1 LVNVLVIGSGGR
13 EHALS
18 WKLSQSSKVE
28 TVYTAPGNG
37 GTKNNVPLDVTDL
50 DGLSEFA
57 QKNNCFTVVGPEDPL
72 AAGIVDKFN
81 ELNLKVFGP
90 SQAAAQLESSKI
102 WAKNFMKRNN
112 IPTARFEIF
121 DDPQK
126 AEEYVKSIDYNVV
139 VKADGLAAGKGVIVC
154 NSNDEAISAI
164 HTILVKKT
172 FGDAGNKIIIE
183 ERIDGI
189 EASYIALSD
198 GDVALPMAS
207 SQDHKRIFDD
217 DEGPNT
223 GGMGA
228 YSPTPIVTTD
238 LAKKIQEEVIEKT
251 IHAMKNEG
259 ISFKGFLYAGIMI
272 KDGKPYVL
280 EYNVRMGDPE
290 CQPITMRM
298 NFDLYDYFVASVD
311 GTLSSMPSL
320 SWKDQFAVCVVLAS
334 NGYPGTY
341 STNDEITGFDSI
353 SNDTHVFHAGT
364 KKYDGKI
371 FSNGGRVLGVTSLGD
386 SLDSAIS
393 NVYSAT
399 EKIIWSNKYCRKDI
413 GKKGLSYFW
422 VWNILSSVII
432 QFMFMSCSDFGIF
445 LIICFSNTS
454 EIVIVSFFAK
464 NLS

>member
-1 LVNVLVIGSGGR
+1 MVNVLVIGSGGR

-37 GTKNNVPLDVTDL
+37 GTENNVPLDVNDL
-50 DGLSEFA
+50 DALAEFA

-81 ELNLKVFGP
+81 KLNLKVFGP

-126 AEEYVKSIDYNVV
+126 AEEHVKSIDYDVV

-154 NSNDEAISAI
+154 NGNDEAISAI
-164 HTILVKKT
+164 QTILVKKT

-198 GDVALPMAS
+198 GNVALPMAS

-217 DEGPNT
+217 DKGPNT

-259 ISFKGFLYAGIMI
+259 IFFKGFLYAGIMI
-272 KDGKPYVL
+272 KDDKPYVL

-311 GTLSSMPSL
+311 GTLSSLPSL

-334 NGYPGTY
+334 DGYPGSY

-353 SNDTHVFHAGT
+353 PNNTNVFHAGT
-364 KKYDGKI
+364 KKSDGKI
-371 FSNGGRVLGVTSLGD
+371 LSNGGRVLGITSLGD
-386 SLDSAIS
+386 SLESAID
-393 NVYSAT
+393 NAYLAI
-399 EKIIWSNKYCRKDI
+399 EKISWSNKFCRTDI
-413 GKKGLSYFW
+413 GKKGLSYF
-422 VWNILSSVII
+422 
-432 QFMFMSCSDFGIF
+432 
-445 LIICFSNTS
+445 
-454 EIVIVSFFAK
+454 
-464 NLS
+464 